1 MRTLHKGLPISN
13 TIGTYVS
20 NILRPLSPI
29 QQIAVASATYVFL
42 FTVVSDLATFFLA
55 PLISISG
62 IVAFPLALA
71 LTSVGAILPCYILL
85 RFYSE
90 VRERKT
96 QMREPG
102 NTATVVALVL
112 KGLGALIVVIFLIMV
127 LFITEFIFPITAVP
141 FITTT
146 GAFLWIYVGDGTL
159 AHVPAGQRRA
169 LIALF
174 VLLILSVRY
183 VDWNTRKPFTRHL
196 FQVHRGMMGPEV
208 ERIMGSHL
216 KNWVQPESEHYLH
229 LDPTFTGEVWYRHTN
244 EWWGNAD
251 WGKVV
256 MKDGRAVDA
265 EICLCD

>member
-1 MRTLHKGLPISN
+1 MGTIHKGLPISN
-13 TIGTYVS
+13 TIRTYIS
-20 NILRPLSPI
+20 DILRPLSLI
-29 QQIAVASATYVFL
+29 QQIAFASATYFFL
-42 FTVVSDLATFFLA
+42 FTIVSDVVTFFLA
-55 PLISISG
+55 PLASISV
-62 IVAFPLALA
+62 IVGFPIAIA
-71 LTSVGAILPCYILL
+71 LTSVAVILPCYILL

-90 VRERKT
+90 VRERKQT
-96 QMREPG
+96 MREPLH
-102 NTATVVALVL
+102 TATVVALVL
-112 KGLGALIVVIFLIMV
+112 KGIGAVIVLTFLIVM
-127 LFITEFIFPITAVP
+127 LFIIESIFPITALP

-146 GAFLWIYVGDGTL
+146 AAFLWIYVGEGTL
-159 AHVPAGQRRA
+159 GHISVGQRRA

-196 FQVHRGMMGPEV
+196 FQVHRGMMGAEV

-229 LDPTFTGEVWYRHTN
+229 LDPTFTGEVWYRHTT
-244 EWWGNAD
+244 EGWGNAD